1 MNSPS
6 HLGRVAPDRP
16 SVRRSGLLVVLLAS
30 AVLAGCASFSP
41 DAGFSSIES
50 AAKDKLG
57 KDVRWARSDADADAI
72 DRRVQELL
80 AKPLSVDDAVQVA
93 LLNNR
98 GLQARFQDLG
108 ITEAEVVQAGRLP
121 NPGFTFGR
129 LRKGDEI
136 ELERGLHLNLARLLT
151 LPMVSRLEA
160 RRFEQ
165 VKREV
170 TMDVLSHAAEARK
183 AYFQALAAEETVRYM
198 RQVKQT
204 AEASA
209 ELARRMEQVGNFSKL
224 ARAREQAFYAD
235 ATLGLARADMALRA
249 SRERLARLLGV
260 WGQQTRFQLPERLPD
275 LPTEARD
282 QPDIEAVAMAQ
293 RLDVQ
298 AAKLGAEQTA
308 QNLGLTRTT
317 RFINV
322 LELGLV
328 RNTSNEA
335 PRQTGWEI
343 GLELPLFDWG
353 GARVARAEAIY
364 MQALHRA
371 AETAINARSEVREA
385 YGNYRAAYD
394 IARHQRDEIV
404 PVKKRISEEQG
415 LRYNGMIIGVFELL
429 ADARS
434 QITSVNAYI
443 ESLRDFW
450 LAQSDLDMA
459 LIGKAAVASPT
470 GPAAAAVDGGGV
482 CAGAGEQRCA
492 GQRTG
497 EGQHVG
503 QQVGPGG
510 RPAGGPPQRLPPG
523 HRSALAQQVVGVV
536 HRGFRETVWRA
547 RAGAAVVGKALA
559 VALAVAVTA
568 CAGSAASGC
577 WCVYRPTRTRW
588 RGPGGASAPAS
599 RAISASSRGT
609 IASSSAC
616 HCSATCARHSASEA
630 SDSPGA

>member
-1 MNSPS
+1 MISPS
-6 HLGRVAPDRP
+6 YLGRVAPDRP
-16 SVRRSGLLVVLLAS
+16 SVRRSGLLVVVLAS
-30 AVLAGCASFSP
+30 AVMAGCASFSS

-50 AAKDKLG
+50 AAKEKLG
-57 KDVRWARSDADADAI
+57 KDVRWARSDADVDTI
-72 DRRVQELL
+72 DRRVRELL
-80 AKPLSVDDAVQVA
+80 AKPLSVDDAVQVT

-129 LRKGDEI
+129 LRRGDEV

-151 LPMVSRLEA
+151 LPMVSQLEA

-170 TMDVLSHAAEARK
+170 TMDVLSLAADARK
-183 AYFQALAAEETVRYM
+183 AYFQAVAAEETVRYM
-198 RQVKQT
+198 RQVRQT

-235 ATLGLARADMALRA
+235 AALGLARADQAQRA

-260 WGQQTRFQLPERLPD
+260 WGDQVQFQLPERLPD
-275 LPTEARD
+275 LPAEARN

-308 QNLGLTRTT
+308 KNLGLTRTT

-371 AETAINARSEVREA
+371 AQTAINARSEVRDA
-385 YGNYRAAYD
+385 YGNYRSAYD

-404 PVKKRISEEQG
+404 PLKKRISEEQV

-459 LIGKAAVASPT
+459 LIGKATMAAPAS
-470 GPAAAAVDGGGV
+470 PAAAAMDGGG
-482 CAGAGEQRCA
+482 AG
-492 GQRTG
+492 
-497 EGQHVG
+497 H
-503 QQVGPGG
+503 
-510 RPAGGPPQRLPPG
+510 
-523 HRSALAQQVVGVV
+523 
-536 HRGFRETVWRA
+536 
-547 RAGAAVVGKALA
+547 
-559 VALAVAVTA
+559 
-568 CAGSAASGC
+568 
-577 WCVYRPTRTRW
+577 
-588 RGPGGASAPAS
+588 
-599 RAISASSRGT
+599 
-609 IASSSAC
+609 
-616 HCSATCARHSASEA
+616 
-630 SDSPGA
+630 

>member
-6 HLGRVAPDRP
+6 YLGRVAPDRP
-16 SVRRSGLLVVLLAS
+16 SVRRSGLLVVVLAS

-50 AAKDKLG
+50 AAKEKLG
-57 KDVRWARSDADADAI
+57 KDVRWARSDADVDTV
-72 DRRVQELL
+72 DRRVGELL

-129 LRKGDEI
+129 LRRGDEV
-136 ELERGLHLNLARLLT
+136 ELDRGLHLNLARLLT
-151 LPMVSRLEA
+151 LPMVSQLEA

-170 TMDVLSHAAEARK
+170 TMDVLSLAADARK
-183 AYFQALAAEETVRYM
+183 AYFQAVAAEETVRYM

-235 ATLGLARADMALRA
+235 SALGLARADQAQRA

-260 WGQQTRFQLPERLPD
+260 WGDQLQFQLPERLPD
-275 LPTEARD
+275 LPAEARN

-308 QNLGLTRTT
+308 KNLGLTRTT

-353 GARVARAEAIY
+353 GARVARAESIY

-371 AETAINARSEVREA
+371 AQTAINARSEVREA
-385 YGNYRAAYD
+385 YGNYRSAYD

-404 PVKKRISEEQG
+404 PLKKRISEEQG

-459 LIGKAAVASPT
+459 LIGKAAMAAPA
-470 GPAAAAVDGGGV
+470 GPAAAAMDGGG
-482 CAGAGEQRCA
+482 AG
-492 GQRTG
+492 
-497 EGQHVG
+497 H
-503 QQVGPGG
+503 
-510 RPAGGPPQRLPPG
+510 
-523 HRSALAQQVVGVV
+523 
-536 HRGFRETVWRA
+536 
-547 RAGAAVVGKALA
+547 
-559 VALAVAVTA
+559 
-568 CAGSAASGC
+568 
-577 WCVYRPTRTRW
+577 
-588 RGPGGASAPAS
+588 
-599 RAISASSRGT
+599 
-609 IASSSAC
+609 
-616 HCSATCARHSASEA
+616 
-630 SDSPGA
+630 